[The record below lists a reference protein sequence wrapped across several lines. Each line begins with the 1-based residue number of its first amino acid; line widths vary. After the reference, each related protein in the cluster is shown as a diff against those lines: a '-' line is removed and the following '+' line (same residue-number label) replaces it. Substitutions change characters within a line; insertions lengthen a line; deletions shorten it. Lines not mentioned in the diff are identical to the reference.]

1 MLACFILQL
10 QAMQLASAQ
19 PIMNYTLPYTYFNL
33 YELHNKPSRLCSGIK
48 SIQNDNHNFVYQD
61 TMTLTL
67 LRLQQLASGVKCR
80 TVNSVMFLFIS
91 RARVI
96 TVCQP
101 FGK

>member
-33 YELHNKPSRLCSGIK
+33 YELHNKPSRLCSGFK
-48 SIQNDNHNFVYQD
+48 SIQKDNHNFVYQD

-67 LRLQQLASGVKCR
+67 LRIQQLASGA
-80 TVNSVMFLFIS
+80 N
-91 RARVI
+91 
-96 TVCQP
+96 
-101 FGK
+101 

>member
-33 YELHNKPSRLCSGIK
+33 YELHNKPSRLCSGFK
-48 SIQNDNHNFVYQD
+48 SIQNDNHNFVYQH

-67 LRLQQLASGVKCR
+67 ITLQQLASGASR
-80 TVNSVMFLFIS
+80 VNPFLYTLAGSSFIS
-91 RARVI
+91 KANHL
-96 TVCQP
+96 
-101 FGK
+101 